1 MHCPTCSSNN
11 LKIEVNFSGRV
22 ACRFADDNDFELI
35 DGVSLDSYWNDVSPC
50 ECLCCHWNG
59 AVRDARSTRA
69 GEPGADEFA
78 TASAATIEQFSV
90 DEIREMKRLLAADE
104 CSPTLR
110 KHVEK
115 LLDEVQRLSSLLE
128 SMSRITQ
135 QSADSDNDTIIG

>member
-22 ACRFADDNDFELI
+22 SCRFADDNDFELI
-35 DGVSLDSYWNDVSPC
+35 DRVSLDSNWNDDSPC
-50 ECLCCHWNG
+50 ECLCCHWIG
-59 AVRDARSTRA
+59 AVRDARSARA
-69 GEPGADEFA
+69 GELGAA
-78 TASAATIEQFSV
+78 KSAAASAVMIEQFSV
-90 DEIREMKRLLAADE
+90 EERQELKRLLAAEE

-110 KHVEK
+110 KHVEN

-135 QSADSDNDTIIG
+135 QSAASDNDTIIG